1 MPTPADARGEASGSG
16 DVDAPNPLTEEDAIT
31 VWKRGAVERS
41 RGEGF
46 LDSEKTF
53 LIKEMRRVQ
62 GDPQKKLTNP
72 EISKIIEN
80 GLKSKDLMPVR
91 VEYRKYTEKVRSFL
105 AQSFKL
111 REAENSENE
120 D

>member
-1 MPTPADARGEASGSG
+1 M
-16 DVDAPNPLTEEDAIT
+16 
-31 VWKRGAVERS
+31 WKRGAVERS

-62 GDPQKKLTNP
+62 RDPQKKLTNP